1 MPRGPYDTTGK
12 LDFAIFKLLSDRFYS
27 YCPVVPW
34 DDREP
39 LPATQGALPR
49 HSGSL
54 MRTIRVAAGLVC
66 HYELLGHLLG
76 HLVQRDTWRSRIS
89 NWGESLCGFYHNT
102 KTASEISR
110 LTAQS
115 ISRTFQPFQCSR
127 NGVKIEKIY
136 QNLPKFPCLIIRRRM
151 KAPRII
157 RRSDPECCGRAPWVA
172 GSGFW
177 SSQGTTG

>member
-1 MPRGPYDTTGK
+1 MPQGLYATTGNLDYAILK
-12 LDFAIFKLLSDRFYS
+12 LFSDRFYS
-27 YCPVVPW
+27 YHPVVPW
-34 DDREP
+34 DDGEP
-39 LPATQGALPR
+39 LPATQGAPPR

-102 KTASEISR
+102 KTASEINR

-115 ISRTFQPFQCSR
+115 ISRTFLIICKRIYAPLLFAEVTQSVVGGCLGWLEVVPGHSKAVQGDRSRDGLKKARKSR
-127 NGVKIEKIY
+127 N
-136 QNLPKFPCLIIRRRM
+136 
-151 KAPRII
+151 
-157 RRSDPECCGRAPWVA
+157 RA
-172 GSGFW
+172 FL
-177 SSQGTTG
+177 